1 MDTASPNEK
10 TYIGAAAI
18 LEKKQK
24 YIIPCLGHFYH
35 DPRQIVR
42 GEMQYLYDDGEFC
55 QFMDTATYEQVAIS
69 DEDVGDVKKWMIDG
83 MMVEILF
90 HNGKAIGVEV
100 PQVVELKIVET
111 PPNFKGDTQGGK
123 KPATLE
129 SGAVV
134 QIPFHVLEGEVI
146 RVDTVRGEYI
156 ERANK

>member
-1 MDTASPNEK
+1 LEEK
-10 TYIGAAAI
+10 
-18 LEKKQK
+18 
-24 YIIPCLGHFYH
+24 
-35 DPRQIVR
+35 
-42 GEMQYLYDDGEFC
+42 EMQYLYDDGEFC

-134 QIPFHVLEGEVI
+134 QIPFHVLEGEII

-156 ERANK
+156 ERAGK

>member
-1 MDTASPNEK
+1 MLAGVDD
-10 TYIGAAAI
+10 AADRVGQAAGD
-18 LEKKQK
+18 EQ
-24 YIIPCLGHFYH
+24 PH
-35 DPRQIVR
+35 DCWAPGVPELRQEPQR
-42 GEMQYLYDDGEFC
+42 HPPQDDVQQGR
-55 QFMDTATYEQVAIS
+55 Q
-69 DEDVGDVKKWMIDG
+69 
-83 MMVEILF
+83 
-90 HNGKAIGVEV
+90 
-100 PQVVELKIVET
+100 PVELKIVET